1 MYAWIFGMMII
12 WAQQQISQIDQLSLA
27 QIDLRINQQN
37 QSEPILNQL
46 LMLLRKYRIFKH
58 QCLEDEAQ
66 ETWVQ
71 FQKTLKDSS
80 RKASL
85 TPLSSQDKKTIK
97 AILEQIKS
105 DFQVQQKTSTQ
116 DQWQTGTL
124 KVAVLLPLSGPY
136 QALGQRIKD
145 SILSTSTHWHL
156 LSFDFADTN
165 GSEDESALQADVLI
179 AKGAHV
185 ILGPLGHMESETVA
199 HRANLREVPMFYFA
213 SHPHLGENNSYV
225 FRRRLDQKS
234 ASTLMGK
241 QACSLGLQ
249 RVVSVGPKKDEE
261 AFKAFFKSFAECQ
274 GIEHKAIRYEQLS
287 SEVERVA
294 KMVVGRYP
302 LINQPIDP
310 AWQLMNRK
318 KKDPAFFRAPIVD
331 FDAVF
336 TTEKGNALV
345 KLITQLHY
353 WDLYFQNQTTNEMPL
368 EAFPLGIRPNL
379 VRLLGGLGF
388 ESAISGVVA
397 PELFDQSFFVKI
409 DQNTN
414 EPSSHPSSK
423 TTLNQLEKILKAQK
437 IELDETLYACLE
449 ILQILNT
456 LVQFEL
462 NTDLQSNQ
470 MDQSDQMDQMD
481 QSDQS
486 KQIRKKIRQILLN
499 GFEINGIRGKLFVQS
514 DGEITSDLKA
524 YTFENGQSIAL
535 EDLDR

>member
-27 QIDLRINQQN
+27 QIDLRINQQK
-37 QSEPILNQL
+37 QSEPIFNQL

-58 QCLEDEAQ
+58 QFLEDEAQ

-71 FQKTLKDSS
+71 FQKTLKDAS
-80 RKASL
+80 RKDALS
-85 TPLSSQDKKTIK
+85 PLSPQDKKSIK

-105 DFQVQQKTSTQ
+105 NFQPQQISLTQ
-116 DQWQTGTL
+116 NQWASGTL

-136 QALGQRIKD
+136 QALGQRIKE
-145 SILSTSTHWHL
+145 SILSTSTHWPL

-165 GSEDESALQADVLI
+165 GSEDESALQADALI

-234 ASTLMGK
+234 ASSLMAK
-241 QACSLGLQ
+241 QACVLGLQ

-274 GIEHKAIRYEQLS
+274 GVEHKAIRYEQLS
-287 SEVERVA
+287 TEVEKVA
-294 KMVVGRYP
+294 KMVVGSYP
-302 LINQPIDP
+302 LTDHPIDP
-310 AWQLMNRK
+310 AWQQINRK

-331 FDAVF
+331 FDAIF

-353 WDLYFQNQTTNEMPL
+353 WDLYFQNQSTNEMPL

-388 ESAISGVVA
+388 ETAISGVVA

-409 DQNTN
+409 DQNADD
-414 EPSSHPSSK
+414 SSSQASSK
-423 TTLNQLEKILKAQK
+423 STLNQLEKILKAQK

-449 ILQILNT
+449 ILQILNA

-462 NTDLQSNQ
+462 NADLQS
-470 MDQSDQMDQMD
+470 D

-486 KQIRKKIRQILLN
+486 LQSDQIRKKIRQILLN
-499 GFEINGIRGKLFVQS
+499 GFEINGIRAKLFVQS

-535 EDLDR
+535 ED